1 MAHSLVPPTPGPL
14 FVAYELGVDVGL
26 AIICGT
32 LVGVFTT
39 TAGYLWARFISS
51 KITIPL
57 RESADLSKEQLEA
70 MANRKVEELP
80 GLLISIL
87 PILLPLVLIAGGTT
101 FKLTFEGWNRHPN
114 G

>member
-1 MAHSLVPPTPGPL
+1 MDPWLTLWFLHASPL

-57 RESADLSKEQLEA
+57 QVADLSKEQLE
-70 MANRKVEELP
+70 
-80 GLLISIL
+80 GY
-87 PILLPLVLIAGGTT
+87 
-101 FKLTFEGWNRHPN
+101 
-114 G
+114 